1 MKMKK
6 NNEKKNFI
14 FLDERQSQIVQKAG
28 ANGYI
33 FLLTY
38 LIAISFYKI
47 VTGGDPILEVL
58 AIFGSAIVVVIS
70 QRLMGDVEQ
79 PVDYMNRP
87 LPTGSSKEEKAKRFK
102 NYLVRS
108 VLFGL
113 SFAAMDAGLLI
124 FSDIDFMEYEF
135 IKSTFP
141 NLDKAAVIVLSAV
154 MVFAGACIASILME
168 FLIGE
173 YYDVRRYN
181 KMIAEL
187 DEEEKL

>member
-1 MKMKK
+1 MKK